1 MEPNILL
8 NVAKDSFTQL
18 VVALFIGL
26 IVFGILKIFKRKTS
40 FAEFIGFKNPSIQM
54 DKKFFA
60 ILFGLALFAIVT
72 TYLQFSFSDTFRGF
86 LTSDTSPYGRI
97 LKGGGAGILSLLS
110 GFIYCF
116 VSAGG
121 SEEVIFRGLI
131 AKNLFRWLGNSFGNI
146 VQAFIFWLMHLLI
159 FRFVTGE
166 WFSWVQAFGF
176 FMSFGLGLVL
186 GYVNFRKNGESIW
199 PSWIA
204 HGTVN
209 FATFLTLF
217 FLF

>member
-8 NVAKDSFTQL
+8 NVTKDSFTQL
-18 VVALFIGL
+18 FVALFIGL
-26 IVFGILKIFKRKTS
+26 IVFGILKILKRKKS
-40 FAEFIGFKNPSIQM
+40 FVEFIGFKNPSSQM
-54 DKKFFA
+54 DKKYFA
-60 ILFGLALFAIVT
+60 ILFGLAFFSVVT

-86 LTSDTSPYGRI
+86 LTSDTSPYGKI
-97 LKGGGAGILSLLS
+97 LKGSGVGIISLLS

-121 SEEVIFRGLI
+121 SEEILFRGLI
-131 AKNLFRWLGNSFGNI
+131 AKNLLKWLGNFYGNI
-146 VQAFIFWLMHLLI
+146 VQALIFWLMHLLI

-176 FMSFGLGLVL
+176 VVSFGLGLIL

-209 FATFLTLF
+209 FVTFLTLF